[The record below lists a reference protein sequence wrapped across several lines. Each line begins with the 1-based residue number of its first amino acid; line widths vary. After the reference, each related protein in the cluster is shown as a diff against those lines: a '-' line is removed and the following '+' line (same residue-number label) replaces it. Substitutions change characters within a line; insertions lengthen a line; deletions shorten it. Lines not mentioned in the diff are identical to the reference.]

1 MDLEELVQ
9 SLVMASFSFLFAV
22 AATLLLLLVVG
33 GSTASAEVAVPVAA
47 DVPLYALW
55 SGLTSTF
62 FNIST
67 IDSSTGAQG
76 PQLYT
81 SAEWVMLFPITPA
94 VDHQGKRLFAPL
106 LSMAKQ
112 EMALGVF
119 DVSKV
124 STGQVTLETTIK
136 IGETYVMGLHYDP
149 AGDQVWVIGTD
160 MHKRA
165 SGVWV
170 ELVDLSAGTSKRV
183 ATVPYGAVPA
193 ASGIGGAPT
202 AFDQKNRLLVFP
214 ARTEGTSPHFYWTRL
229 DVQKLE
235 WSNVTLDTLYPAA
248 MAWDSE
254 SGLSYGL
261 FSPASG
267 NGGPLAFGTIDSLT
281 GKVHVINQWDSTK
294 FVFIVGSLAAYSPTK
309 SQFYSVSGTGES
321 PPVALLSASTVS
333 GQLEHATY
341 FSGREVQ
348 PSGLFCL

>member
-1 MDLEELVQ
+1 
-9 SLVMASFSFLFAV
+9 MASFSFLFAV

-76 PQLYT
+76 PLLYT

-149 AGDQVWVIGTD
+149 AGD
-160 MHKRA
+160 K
-165 SGVWV
+165 
-170 ELVDLSAGTSKRV
+170 TSV
-183 ATVPYGAVPA
+183 
-193 ASGIGGAPT
+193 
-202 AFDQKNRLLVFP
+202 
-214 ARTEGTSPHFYWTRL
+214 
-229 DVQKLE
+229 
-235 WSNVTLDTLYPAA
+235 
-248 MAWDSE
+248 
-254 SGLSYGL
+254 
-261 FSPASG
+261 
-267 NGGPLAFGTIDSLT
+267 PLACG
-281 GKVHVINQWDSTK
+281 
-294 FVFIVGSLAAYSPTK
+294 
-309 SQFYSVSGTGES
+309 
-321 PPVALLSASTVS
+321 
-333 GQLEHATY
+333 
-341 FSGREVQ
+341 
-348 PSGLFCL
+348 